1 MRVVWH
7 AEAEQEFI
15 QAAEFYDARV
25 PGLGAAFIEA
35 VDGTV
40 AQIAEDPERFPTV
53 DEDLQRARVSRF
65 PYCVYFRRLAD
76 SLRILVV
83 RHHSRHP
90 DYWKNRR

>member
-40 AQIAEDPERFPTV
+40 VQSPKT
-53 DEDLQRARVSRF
+53 SNG
-65 PYCVYFRRLAD
+65 FRQSMKICDVLE
-76 SLRILVV
+76 
-83 RHHSRHP
+83 
-90 DYWKNRR
+90 